1 MAEFEIKYA
10 KRVDED
16 AKLLAL
22 KSIMVS
28 PETLFG
34 EAGVFRGRSFSTPKG
49 YAELRTSIIP
59 RYLDD
64 KVPVSMMTKSSSS
77 SVTTSFVQNL
87 IEGERENEEEDKD
100 SITQEELFAMVQQFR
115 KGKGKGKSKG
125 KGKGVCW
132 NCGDGDHYSRD
143 CPNDKQDSWTE
154 TMSWKGQQDS
164 RISKGSSKG
173 WDTGKSN
180 WNSAKGKGKEWQPYG
195 KWSSTKGKFGS
206 KGKGSIYS
214 VDGITESDGWTQS
227 DVANSEEDSHF
238 CIMEH
243 SQDVVTDDI
252 TNRVGATGA
261 VKLGD
266 EHEWRN
272 GHFKNYLKKQRQDH
286 CIPLRNKFQMLG
298 ILESERSDDDE
309 MEAPIY
315 VFDDN
320 ENGRWIKEEA
330 VVDSGAVECV
340 TSRNRVPHLKVEET
354 PESRR
359 GETWT
364 CAGGKEIKKEGKV
377 TIHWTTESGVSK
389 KGVFKVGAVSRTLI
403 SVDRLQE
410 TGHDVILTKNRP
422 RIINMKTGEVMPLR
436 KNRGM
441 FILDMWI
448 WIPTSQSKIEECS
461 DFVRQ
466 R

>member
-1 MAEFEIKYA
+1 MQAWEQEVAEFEIKYA
-10 KRVDED
+10 ERVDED
-16 AKLLAL
+16 AKILPL
-22 KSIMVS
+22 KSIM
-28 PETLFG
+28 PDTLFG
-34 EAGVFRGRSFSTPKG
+34 EAGVFRGRSFSIH
-49 YAELRTSIIP
+49 AELRTSII

-64 KVPVSMMTKSSSS
+64 KVPVSMMTKSSLS

-87 IEGERENEEEDKD
+87 IEGKRENEEEDKD
-100 SITQEELFAMVQQFR
+100 SITQEELLAMVQQFR

-143 CPNDKQDSWTE
+143 CPNDKEDSWTE
-154 TMSWKGQQDS
+154 TMSWKGQQ

-173 WDTGKSN
+173 WDTGINN
-180 WNSAKGKGKEWQPYG
+180 WNSAKGKGKEWQPCG

-214 VDGITESDGWTQS
+214 VDGITESDWWTQS
-227 DVANSEEDSHF
+227 DVAISEEDFHF

-252 TNRVGATGA
+252 TKSVGATGA

-272 GHFKNYLKKQRQDH
+272 GHFKNYLKKQIQDH
-286 CIPLRNKFQMLG
+286 CILLRNKFQMLG
-298 ILESERSDDDE
+298 FLESERSDDDE

-320 ENGRWIKEEA
+320 ENGRRIKEEA

-340 TSRNRVPHLKVEET
+340 TSRNRVPQKKWKKHQSQDVERRGRAQEGKK
-354 PESRR
+354 SRR
-359 GETWT
+359 K
-364 CAGGKEIKKEGKV
+364 AK
-377 TIHWTTESGVSK
+377 
-389 KGVFKVGAVSRTLI
+389 
-403 SVDRLQE
+403 
-410 TGHDVILTKNRP
+410 
-422 RIINMKTGEVMPLR
+422 
-436 KNRGM
+436 
-441 FILDMWI
+441 
-448 WIPTSQSKIEECS
+448 
-461 DFVRQ
+461 
-466 R
+466 